1 MTRRNKDLLLVAL
14 GLIMAAAGLFLR
26 LTEQQQEQLAG
37 ENAALLLEAVSQ
49 QLPAAPAEPL
59 PDEEPEDKPQSL
71 AVMGYDV
78 LGTLRIPSVDIDL
91 SVLNEWS
98 YDLLTVA
105 PCRYSGSI
113 ETGDL
118 VILGHSYRTHLRPL
132 RQVVGGGRRGTD
144 RRGGH
149 GPPLRGGGNGNSP
162 GQRRQSFT
170 LRLSPDHLHL
180 HGGQQAPLSGP
191 VRGSMTAPENFSAPA
206 L

>member
-14 GLIMAAAGLFLR
+14 GLIMAAAGLFLQ
-26 LTEQQQEQLAG
+26 LTEVQQEQLAG

-59 PDEEPEDKPQSL
+59 PGEDPEDEPQSL

-91 SVLNEWS
+91 PVLNDWS

-132 RQVVGGGRRGTD
+132 RQVQMGDSVELTDAAGTVH
-144 RRGGH
+144 RYVVAETEI
-149 GPPLRGGGNGNSP
+149 LRGSDGSLLPSGYP
-162 GQRRQSFT
+162 LTIFT
-170 LRLSPDHLHL
+170 C
-180 HGGQQAPLSGP
+180 
-191 VRGSMTAPENFSAPA
+191 TADSKHRFLARCAEA
-206 L
+206 

>member
-14 GLIMAAAGLFLR
+14 GLIMAAAGLFLQ
-26 LTEQQQEQLAG
+26 LTEVQQEQLAG

-59 PDEEPEDKPQSL
+59 PGEEPEVEPQSL

-91 SVLNEWS
+91 PVLNDWS
-98 YDLLTVA
+98 YDFLTVA

-132 RQVVGGGRRGTD
+132 RQVQPGDSVELTDAAGTVH
-144 RRGGH
+144 RYVVAETEI
-149 GPPLRGGGNGNSP
+149 LRGSDGNLLPSGYP
-162 GQRRQSFT
+162 LTIFT
-170 LRLSPDHLHL
+170 C
-180 HGGQQAPLSGP
+180 
-191 VRGSMTAPENFSAPA
+191 TADSKHRFLARCAEA
-206 L
+206 

>member
-14 GLIMAAAGLFLR
+14 GLIMAAAGLFLQ
-26 LTEQQQEQLAG
+26 LTEVQQEQLAG

-59 PDEEPEDKPQSL
+59 PGEDPEDEPQSL

-91 SVLNEWS
+91 PVLNDWS

-132 RQVVGGGRRGTD
+132 RQVQPGDSVELTDAAGTVH
-144 RRGGH
+144 RYVVAETEI
-149 GPPLRGGGNGNSP
+149 LRGSDGSLLPSGYP
-162 GQRRQSFT
+162 LTIFT
-170 LRLSPDHLHL
+170 C
-180 HGGQQAPLSGP
+180 
-191 VRGSMTAPENFSAPA
+191 TADSKHRFLARCAEA
-206 L
+206 

>member
-14 GLIMAAAGLFLR
+14 GLIMAAAGLFLQ
-26 LTEQQQEQLAG
+26 LTEVQQEQLAG

-59 PDEEPEDKPQSL
+59 PGEDPEDEPQSL

-91 SVLNEWS
+91 PVLNEWS

-132 RQVVGGGRRGTD
+132 RQVQPGDSVELTDAAGTVH
-144 RRGGH
+144 RYVVAETEI
-149 GPPLRGGGNGNSP
+149 LRGSDGSLLPSGYP
-162 GQRRQSFT
+162 LTIFT
-170 LRLSPDHLHL
+170 C
-180 HGGQQAPLSGP
+180 
-191 VRGSMTAPENFSAPA
+191 TADSKHRFLARCAEA
-206 L
+206 

>member
-14 GLIMAAAGLFLR
+14 GLIMAAAGLFLH
-26 LTEQQQEQLAG
+26 LTEVQQEQLAG
-37 ENAALLLEAVSQ
+37 ENAALLLEAVSH

-59 PDEEPEDKPQSL
+59 PDEEPEDEPQSL

-78 LGTLRIPSVDIDL
+78 LGTLRIPSADIDL
-91 SVLNEWS
+91 PVLNEWS

-132 RQVVGGGRRGTD
+132 RQVQPGDSVELTDAAGTVH
-144 RRGGH
+144 RYVVAETEV
-149 GPPLRGGGNGNSP
+149 LRGSDGSLLP
-162 GQRRQSFT
+162 SDYPLTIFT
-170 LRLSPDHLHL
+170 C
-180 HGGQQAPLSGP
+180 
-191 VRGSMTAPENFSAPA
+191 TADSKHRFLARCAEA
-206 L
+206 

>member
-14 GLIMAAAGLFLR
+14 GLIMAAAGLFLQ
-26 LTEQQQEQLAG
+26 LTEVQQEQLAG

-59 PDEEPEDKPQSL
+59 PDEEPEVEPQSL
-71 AVMGYDV
+71 TVMGYDV

-91 SVLNEWS
+91 PVLNEWS

-132 RQVVGGGRRGTD
+132 RQVQPGDSVELTDAAGTVH
-144 RRGGH
+144 RYVVAETEI
-149 GPPLRGGGNGNSP
+149 LRGSDGSLLPSGYP
-162 GQRRQSFT
+162 LTIFT
-170 LRLSPDHLHL
+170 C
-180 HGGQQAPLSGP
+180 
-191 VRGSMTAPENFSAPA
+191 TADSKHRFLARCAEA
-206 L
+206 

>member
-26 LTEQQQEQLAG
+26 LTEQLAG

-49 QLPAAPAEPL
+49 QLPAAPAEPFL
-59 PDEEPEDKPQSL
+59 AEEPEDKPQSL

-91 SVLNEWS
+91 PVLNEWS

-132 RQVVGGGRRGTD
+132 RQVAVGDAVELTDAAGTVH
-144 RRGGH
+144 RYVVAETEI
-149 GPPLRGGGNGNSP
+149 LRGSDGSLLPSGYP
-162 GQRRQSFT
+162 LTIFT
-170 LRLSPDHLHL
+170 C
-180 HGGQQAPLSGP
+180 
-191 VRGSMTAPENFSAPA
+191 TADSKHRFLARCAEA
-206 L
+206 

>member
-14 GLIMAAAGLFLR
+14 GLIMAAAGLFLH

-49 QLPAAPAEPL
+49 QLPAAPAEPM
-59 PDEEPEDKPQSL
+59 PDEEPGDEPQSL
-71 AVMGYDV
+71 TVMGYDV

-91 SVLNEWS
+91 PVLNDWS

-132 RQVVGGGRRGTD
+132 RQVQPGDSVELTDAAGTVH
-144 RRGGH
+144 RYVVAETEI
-149 GPPLRGGGNGNSP
+149 LRGSDGSLLPSGYP
-162 GQRRQSFT
+162 LTIFT
-170 LRLSPDHLHL
+170 C
-180 HGGQQAPLSGP
+180 
-191 VRGSMTAPENFSAPA
+191 TADSKHRFLARCAEA
-206 L
+206 

>member
-14 GLIMAAAGLFLR
+14 GLIMAAAGLFLQ
-26 LTEQQQEQLAG
+26 LTEVQQEQLAG

-59 PDEEPEDKPQSL
+59 PDEEPEVEPQSL
-71 AVMGYDV
+71 TVMGYDV

-91 SVLNEWS
+91 PVLNEWN

-132 RQVVGGGRRGTD
+132 RQVQMGDSVELTDAAGTVH
-144 RRGGH
+144 RYVVAETEI
-149 GPPLRGGGNGNSP
+149 LRGSDGSLLPSGYP
-162 GQRRQSFT
+162 LTIFT
-170 LRLSPDHLHL
+170 C
-180 HGGQQAPLSGP
+180 
-191 VRGSMTAPENFSAPA
+191 TADSKHRFLARCAEA
-206 L
+206 

>member
-132 RQVVGGGRRGTD
+132 RQVAVGDAVELTDAAGTVH
-144 RRGGH
+144 RYVVAETEI
-149 GPPLRGGGNGNSP
+149 LRGSDGSLLPSGYP
-162 GQRRQSFT
+162 LTIFT
-170 LRLSPDHLHL
+170 C
-180 HGGQQAPLSGP
+180 
-191 VRGSMTAPENFSAPA
+191 TADSKHRFLARCAEA
-206 L
+206 

>member
-14 GLIMAAAGLFLR
+14 GLIMAAAGLFLH
-26 LTEQQQEQLAG
+26 LTEVQQEQLAG

-59 PDEEPEDKPQSL
+59 PDEEPEVEPQSL
-71 AVMGYDV
+71 TVMGYDV

-91 SVLNEWS
+91 PVLNEWN

-132 RQVVGGGRRGTD
+132 RQVQMGDSVELTDAAGTVH
-144 RRGGH
+144 RYVVAETEI
-149 GPPLRGGGNGNSP
+149 LRGSDGNLLPSGYP
-162 GQRRQSFT
+162 LTIFT
-170 LRLSPDHLHL
+170 C
-180 HGGQQAPLSGP
+180 
-191 VRGSMTAPENFSAPA
+191 TADSKHRFLARCAEA
-206 L
+206 

>member
-14 GLIMAAAGLFLR
+14 GLIMAAAGLFLH
-26 LTEQQQEQLAG
+26 LTEVQQEQLAG

-49 QLPAAPAEPL
+49 QLPSAPAEPL
-59 PDEEPEDKPQSL
+59 PDEEPEDEPQSL
-71 AVMGYDV
+71 TVMGYDV

-91 SVLNEWS
+91 PVLNEWS

-132 RQVVGGGRRGTD
+132 RQVQPGDSVELTDAAGTVH
-144 RRGGH
+144 RYVVAETEI
-149 GPPLRGGGNGNSP
+149 LRGSDGSLLPSGYP
-162 GQRRQSFT
+162 LTIFT
-170 LRLSPDHLHL
+170 C
-180 HGGQQAPLSGP
+180 
-191 VRGSMTAPENFSAPA
+191 TADSRHRFLARCAEA
-206 L
+206 

>member
-59 PDEEPEDKPQSL
+59 PAEEPEDKPQSL

-132 RQVVGGGRRGTD
+132 RQVVGGDAVELTDAAGTVH
-144 RRGGH
+144 RYVVAETQI
-149 GPPLRGGGNGNSP
+149 LRGSDGSLLASGYP
-162 GQRRQSFT
+162 LTIFT
-170 LRLSPDHLHL
+170 C
-180 HGGQQAPLSGP
+180 
-191 VRGSMTAPENFSAPA
+191 TADSKHRFLARCAEA
-206 L
+206 

>member
-37 ENAALLLEAVSQ
+37 ENAALLLEVVSQ

-59 PDEEPEDKPQSL
+59 PDEDPEDEPQSL

-91 SVLNEWS
+91 PVLNDWS

-105 PCRYSGSI
+105 PCRYSGSM

-132 RQVVGGGRRGTD
+132 RQVQIGDSVELTDAAGTVH
-144 RRGGH
+144 RYVVAEAEV
-149 GPPLRGGGNGNSP
+149 LRGSDGSLLPSGYP
-162 GQRRQSFT
+162 LTIFT
-170 LRLSPDHLHL
+170 CTTDSKHRFLARC
-180 HGGQQAPLSGP
+180 AE
-191 VRGSMTAPENFSAPA
+191 A
-206 L
+206 

>member
-14 GLIMAAAGLFLR
+14 GLIMAAAGLFLH
-26 LTEQQQEQLAG
+26 LTEAQQEQLAG

-59 PDEEPEDKPQSL
+59 PGEEPEDEPQSL
-71 AVMGYDV
+71 TVMGYDV

-91 SVLNEWS
+91 PVLNEWS

-118 VILGHSYRTHLRPL
+118 VILGHSYRTHLHPL
-132 RQVVGGGRRGTD
+132 RQVQPGDSVELTDAAGTVH
-144 RRGGH
+144 RYVVAETEI
-149 GPPLRGGGNGNSP
+149 LRGSDGSLLPSGYP
-162 GQRRQSFT
+162 LTIFT
-170 LRLSPDHLHL
+170 C
-180 HGGQQAPLSGP
+180 
-191 VRGSMTAPENFSAPA
+191 TADSKHRFLARCSEA
-206 L
+206 

>member
-132 RQVVGGGRRGTD
+132 RQVVVGDAVELTDAAGTVH
-144 RRGGH
+144 RYVVAETEI
-149 GPPLRGGGNGNSP
+149 LRGSDSSLLPSGYP
-162 GQRRQSFT
+162 LTIFT
-170 LRLSPDHLHL
+170 C
-180 HGGQQAPLSGP
+180 
-191 VRGSMTAPENFSAPA
+191 TADSKHRFLARCAEA
-206 L
+206 

>member
-14 GLIMAAAGLFLR
+14 GLIMAAAGLFLH

-59 PDEEPEDKPQSL
+59 PDEKPEDEPQSL
-71 AVMGYDV
+71 TVMGYDV

-91 SVLNEWS
+91 PVLNEWS

-132 RQVVGGGRRGTD
+132 RQVQLGDSVELTDAAGTVH
-144 RRGGH
+144 RYVVAETEI
-149 GPPLRGGGNGNSP
+149 LRGSDGSLLPSGYP
-162 GQRRQSFT
+162 LTIFT
-170 LRLSPDHLHL
+170 CT
-180 HGGQQAPLSGP
+180 A
-191 VRGSMTAPENFSAPA
+191 GSKHRFLARCAEA
-206 L
+206 